1 MDKNLNRTTLKVAS
15 GAAAALATT
24 LGVSAHADT
33 VDDVKVPS
41 SNIQEQASQTEITAQ
56 DVESAK
62 QAATQAKTEAVV
74 AESQTGQDFNANQ
87 EAVQDVAI
95 AKDNLAQAQQNA
107 VEATPANITQAQTQV
122 SNAEASVE
130 RAKSAVDETAKEVD
144 SAKAQQAQAQ
154 ADVQKAQA
162 ETQKAQADA
171 QAAQNA
177 VNTAKAN
184 AQGAVSVDQA
194 QAEVT
199 KAEQNVNGKTALVA
213 TAQADVEDASQ
224 AHQAQEAKVN
234 EAQTAVDT
242 ARAKHET
249 ATTNVDKAQ
258 AELEKAKTAVAS
270 LSDQA
275 IGATRIATTPEWVAA
290 MKELIAMK
298 TGKTPYNAVAY
309 QALVAKATAQDDAA
323 IEANKAYLDDLYK
336 DTIYNGYSTKT
347 VNGETKVYTP
357 SGQEWVNN
365 DVANLDPNNLPADV
379 LAELNQ
385 HIATLINSL
394 RTKLGLEPI
403 YVNTNEVE
411 FAKQVASKYRAD
423 NHEDDT
429 HYGKGINQV
438 ASSLGLKTS
447 APTTVDTE
455 VQFYEN
461 QGNDSSL
468 QNRSL
473 YTKAELFAK
482 VDNYMSTFFYEGYQ
496 NYGHALSL
504 LTQDTFG
511 AAYSQFGDMG
521 GGYQNLKL
529 HILGVKDHSY
539 LVPNGRSEAELKAEY
554 NKLYGVDSPVTIKS
568 VNKDNERFAA
578 ETALRAAEAGLITAK
593 SVAIKTAS
601 DIDTAEANLTSARN
615 DAERT
620 NNNFVAKQQAL
631 VSAQANLD
639 LARTDLATARQTLAN
654 VNADQTEKQALVAT
668 AEQELAQA
676 QARLNATQN
685 AENVANATL
694 NGRKVSTSDAE
705 ARLTLAKAQL
715 RQVENDVLNAKAYV
729 QDLVNARTNLEV
741 AQNNYDKAVQAQ
753 AATQARYDQSKANL
767 EVARA
772 KAAQAEQDFL
782 RLSSAY
788 DAQQATKPVET
799 PAQPKPEPAPAPVIP
814 AEPKPEPQPAPA
826 PVETVTP
833 APTETVK
840 QAPAPVVPAKPA
852 TAPIKP
858 VEVKPAPAPVETV
871 TPAPTETVKPVKPE
885 VAPVKS
891 ETATPEVA
899 PTPTKSFE
907 TVTVNPDRPA
917 VQADVQNFTKPVSQV
932 EPSQLPATG
941 EKNSNLGIL
950 GLALAG
956 LGLGFGSKRK
966 EDK

>member
-1 MDKNLNRTTLKVAS
+1 MDKNLNKTTLKVAS

-33 VDDVKVPS
+33 VDDVNVPS

-177 VNTAKAN
+177 VNNAKAN

-194 QAEVT
+194 QAEVS

-249 ATTNVDKAQ
+249 ATANVDKAQ

-275 IGATRIATTPEWVAA
+275 IGATQIATTPEWVAA

-357 SGQEWVNN
+357 SGQEWVNH
-365 DVANLDPNNLPADV
+365 DVANLDPNDLPADV

-403 YVNTNEVE
+403 YVNTNEIE

-539 LVPNGRSEAELKAEY
+539 LVPNGRSEADLKAEY
-554 NKLYGVDSPVTIKS
+554 NKLYGVDSPATVKS

-593 SVAIKTAS
+593 SVAVKTAS

-620 NNNFVAKQQAL
+620 NNVLVAKQQAL
-631 VSAQANLD
+631 VSAQASLD
-639 LARTDLATARQTLAN
+639 LARNDLTTARQTLAN
-654 VNADQTEKQALVAT
+654 VNADQTEKQALVAS

-676 QARLNATQN
+676 QARLNAAQN
-685 AENVANATL
+685 AETVANATL
-694 NGRKVSTSDAE
+694 NGRKASTSDAE

-715 RQVENDVLNAKAYV
+715 RQAENDVLNAKAYV

-741 AQNNYDKAVQAQ
+741 AQSNYDKAVQAQ

-788 DAQQATKPVET
+788 DAQQATKPVEI

-840 QAPAPVVPAKPA
+840 LAPAPVVPAKPA

-858 VEVKPAPAPVETV
+858 EVKPAPAPVETV
-871 TPAPTETVKPVKPE
+871 TPAPVETVKPVKPE

-899 PTPTKSFE
+899 PAPTKSFE

-941 EKNSNLGIL
+941 EKNRNLGLL

>member
-1 MDKNLNRTTLKVAS
+1 MDKNLNKTTLKVAS

-33 VDDVKVPS
+33 VDDVNVPS

-107 VEATPANITQAQTQV
+107 VEATPANIAQAQTQV
-122 SNAEASVE
+122 SNTEASVE
-130 RAKSAVDETAKEVD
+130 RAKSAVNETAKDVD
-144 SAKAQQAQAQ
+144 TQKAQQAQAQ

-184 AQGAVSVDQA
+184 AQGAVSVEQA

-199 KAEQNVNGKTALVA
+199 KAEQNVNGKTALVV

-234 EAQTAVDT
+234 AAQTTVDT
-242 ARAKHET
+242 ARAKNET
-249 ATTNVDKAQ
+249 ATANVDKAQ

-275 IGATRIATTPEWVAA
+275 IGATQIATTPEWVAA

-309 QALVAKATAQDDAA
+309 QALVAKATVQDDAA

-468 QNRSL
+468 QNRTL

-554 NKLYGVDSPVTIKS
+554 NKLYGVDSPATVKS

-631 VSAQANLD
+631 VSAQANLG

-654 VNADQTEKQALVAT
+654 VNADQAEKQALVET

-676 QARLNATQN
+676 QTRLNAAQN
-685 AENVANATL
+685 AENVANVTL

-715 RQVENDVLNAKAYV
+715 RQAENDVLNAKAYV

-741 AQNNYDKAVQAQ
+741 AQSNYDKAVQAQ

-767 EVARA
+767 EMARA

-788 DAQQATKPVET
+788 DAQQATKSVET
-799 PAQPKPEPAPAPVIP
+799 PTQPKPEPAPAPVTP
-814 AEPKPEPQPAPA
+814 AQPKPEPQPVPA

-840 QAPAPVVPAKPA
+840 PEPAPVVPAKPA

-858 VEVKPAPAPVETV
+858 EVKPAPAPVETV
-871 TPAPTETVKPVKPE
+871 TPAPVETVKPVKPE

-941 EKNSNLGIL
+941 EKNSNLGLL

>member
-1 MDKNLNRTTLKVAS
+1 MDKNLNKTTLKVAS

-33 VDDVKVPS
+33 VDDVNVPS

-107 VEATPANITQAQTQV
+107 IEATPTNIAQAQTQV
-122 SNAEASVE
+122 SNTEASVE
-130 RAKSAVDETAKEVD
+130 RAKSAVNETAKDVD
-144 SAKAQQAQAQ
+144 TQKAQQAQAQ

-162 ETQKAQADA
+162 ETKKAQADA

-184 AQGAVSVDQA
+184 AQGAVSVEQA
-194 QAEVT
+194 QAEAT

-249 ATTNVDKAQ
+249 ATANVDKAQ

-275 IGATRIATTPEWVAA
+275 IGATQIATTPEWVAA

-539 LVPNGRSEAELKAEY
+539 LVPNGRSEADLKAEY
-554 NKLYGVDSPVTIKS
+554 NKLYGVDSPATVKS

-593 SVAIKTAS
+593 SVAVKTAS

-620 NNNFVAKQQAL
+620 NNVLVAKQQAL

-654 VNADQTEKQALVAT
+654 VNADQTEKQALVAS

-676 QARLNATQN
+676 QARLNAARN

-694 NGRKVSTSDAE
+694 NGRKASTSDAE
-705 ARLTLAKAQL
+705 TRLTLAKAQL
-715 RQVENDVLNAKAYV
+715 RQAENDVLNAKAYV

-741 AQNNYDKAVQAQ
+741 AQSNYDKAVQAQ

-799 PAQPKPEPAPAPVIP
+799 PAQPKPESKPVETP

-840 QAPAPVVPAKPA
+840 PEPAPVVPSKPA

-871 TPAPTETVKPVKPE
+871 TQAPVETVKPKT
-885 VAPVKS
+885 APAKF

-899 PTPTKSFE
+899 PAPTKSFE

-941 EKNSNLGIL
+941 EKNSNLGLL

>member
-1 MDKNLNRTTLKVAS
+1 MDKNLNKTTLKVAS

-33 VDDVKVPS
+33 VDDVNVPS

-87 EAVQDVAI
+87 DAIQDVAI

-107 VEATPANITQAQTQV
+107 VEATPANIAQAQTQV
-122 SNAEASVE
+122 SNTEASVE
-130 RAKSAVDETAKEVD
+130 RAKSAVDETAKDVETQ
-144 SAKAQQAQAQ
+144 KAQQAQAQ

-184 AQGAVSVDQA
+184 AQGAVSVEQA

-275 IGATRIATTPEWVAA
+275 IGATKIATTPEWIAA

-298 TGKTPYNAVAY
+298 TGKTPYNAVSY

-365 DVANLDPNNLPADV
+365 DIANLDPNNLPADV

-394 RTKLGLEPI
+394 RTQLGLEPI

-554 NKLYGVDSPVTIKS
+554 NKFYGVDSPATVKS

-593 SVAIKTAS
+593 SVAVKTAS

-620 NNNFVAKQQAL
+620 NNVLVAKQQAL

-654 VNADQTEKQALVAT
+654 VNADQTEKQALVVS

-676 QARLNATQN
+676 QARLNAAQN

-694 NGRKVSTSDAE
+694 NGRKASTSDAE

-715 RQVENDVLNAKAYV
+715 RQAENDVLNAKAYV

-741 AQNNYDKAVQAQ
+741 AQSNYDKAVQAQ

-799 PAQPKPEPAPAPVIP
+799 PAQPKPEPAPTPVTP

-840 QAPAPVVPAKPA
+840 PAPAPVVPAKPA

-871 TPAPTETVKPVKPE
+871 TPAPVETVKPE

-891 ETATPEVA
+891 ETATPKVA
-899 PTPTKSFE
+899 PAPTKSFE

-941 EKNSNLGIL
+941 EKNSNLGLL

>member
-1 MDKNLNRTTLKVAS
+1 MDKNLNKTTLKVAS

-33 VDDVKVPS
+33 VDDVNVPS

-62 QAATQAKTEAVV
+62 QAATQAKTDAVV

-107 VEATPANITQAQTQV
+107 VNATPANIAQAQTQV
-122 SNAEASVE
+122 SNTEASVE
-130 RAKSAVDETAKEVD
+130 RAKSAVDETAKDVD
-144 SAKAQQAQAQ
+144 TQKAQQAQAQ

-177 VNTAKAN
+177 VNNAKAN
-184 AQGAVSVDQA
+184 AQGAVSVEQA
-194 QAEVT
+194 QAEVA

-249 ATTNVDKAQ
+249 ATANVDKAQ

-275 IGATRIATTPEWVAA
+275 VGATQIATTPEWIAA

-357 SGQEWVNN
+357 SGHEWVNN

-403 YVNTNEVE
+403 YVNTNEIE

-539 LVPNGRSEAELKAEY
+539 LVPNGRSEADLKAEY
-554 NKLYGVDSPVTIKS
+554 NKLYGVDSSATVKS

-593 SVAIKTAS
+593 SVATKTAS

-620 NNNFVAKQQAL
+620 NNVLVAKQQAL
-631 VSAQANLD
+631 VSAQASLD
-639 LARTDLATARQTLAN
+639 LARTDLTTARQTLAN
-654 VNADQTEKQALVAT
+654 VNADQTEKQALVAS

-676 QARLNATQN
+676 QARLNAAQN
-685 AENVANATL
+685 AETVANATL

-715 RQVENDVLNAKAYV
+715 RQAENNVLNAKAYV
-729 QDLVNARTNLEV
+729 QDLVNARTNLDV
-741 AQNNYDKAVQAQ
+741 AQSNYDKAVQAQ
-753 AATQARYDQSKANL
+753 AATQAHYDQSKANL

-788 DAQQATKPVET
+788 DAQQATKPVEIPT
-799 PAQPKPEPAPAPVIP
+799 QPKPEPAPAPVTP
-814 AEPKPEPQPAPA
+814 AQPKPEPQP
-826 PVETVTP
+826 V
-833 APTETVK
+833 
-840 QAPAPVVPAKPA
+840 
-852 TAPIKP
+852 
-858 VEVKPAPAPVETV
+858 PAPVETV
-871 TPAPTETVKPVKPE
+871 TPAPTETVKPEPAPVVPAKPATAPIKPEVKPAPAPVETVTPAPVETVKPVKHE

-941 EKNSNLGIL
+941 EKNSNLGLL

>member
-1 MDKNLNRTTLKVAS
+1 MDKNLNKTTLKVAS

-33 VDDVKVPS
+33 VDDVNVPS

-62 QAATQAKTEAVV
+62 QAATQAKTDAVV

-107 VEATPANITQAQTQV
+107 VNATPANIAQAQTQV
-122 SNAEASVE
+122 SNTEASVE
-130 RAKSAVDETAKEVD
+130 RAKSAVDETAKDVD
-144 SAKAQQAQAQ
+144 TQKAQQAQAQ

-177 VNTAKAN
+177 VNNAKAN
-184 AQGAVSVDQA
+184 AQGAVSVEQA
-194 QAEVT
+194 QAEVA

-234 EAQTAVDT
+234 AAQTAVDT

-275 IGATRIATTPEWVAA
+275 VGATQIATTPEWIAA

-447 APTTVDTE
+447 APTSVDTE

-539 LVPNGRSEAELKAEY
+539 LVPNGRSEADLKAEY
-554 NKLYGVDSPVTIKS
+554 NKLYGVDSPATVKS

-593 SVAIKTAS
+593 SVAVKTAS

-620 NNNFVAKQQAL
+620 NNVLVAKQQAL
-631 VSAQANLD
+631 VSAQASLD
-639 LARTDLATARQTLAN
+639 LARTDLTTARQTLAN
-654 VNADQTEKQALVAT
+654 VNADQTEKQALVAS

-676 QARLNATQN
+676 QARLNAAQN
-685 AENVANATL
+685 AETVANATL
-694 NGRKVSTSDAE
+694 NGRKASTSDAE

-715 RQVENDVLNAKAYV
+715 RQAENDVLNAKAYV

-741 AQNNYDKAVQAQ
+741 AQSNYDKAVQAQ

-788 DAQQATKPVET
+788 DAQQATKPVEI

-840 QAPAPVVPAKPA
+840 PAPAPVVPAKPA

-858 VEVKPAPAPVETV
+858 EVKPAPAPVETV
-871 TPAPTETVKPVKPE
+871 TPAPVETVKPVKPE
-885 VAPVKS
+885 TAPAKS

-899 PTPTKSFE
+899 PAPTKSFE

-941 EKNSNLGIL
+941 EKNSNLGLL

>member
-1 MDKNLNRTTLKVAS
+1 MDKNLNKTTLKVAS

-33 VDDVKVPS
+33 VDDVNVPS

-87 EAVQDVAI
+87 EAVQDVTI

-107 VEATPANITQAQTQV
+107 VDATPANITQAQTQV

-144 SAKAQQAQAQ
+144 STKAQQAQAQ

-184 AQGAVSVDQA
+184 AQGAVSVEQA

-224 AHQAQEAKVN
+224 AHQAQETKVN

-249 ATTNVDKAQ
+249 ATANVDKAQ

-275 IGATRIATTPEWVAA
+275 IGATQIATTPEWITA

-539 LVPNGRSEAELKAEY
+539 LVPNGRSEADLKAEY
-554 NKLYGVDSPVTIKS
+554 NKLYGVDSPATVKS

-593 SVAIKTAS
+593 SVAVKTAS
-601 DIDTAEANLTSARN
+601 DIDTAEATLTSARN

-620 NNNFVAKQQAL
+620 TNVLVAKQQAL

-639 LARTDLATARQTLAN
+639 LARTDLATARQTLAT
-654 VNADQTEKQALVAT
+654 VNADQTEKQALVAS

-676 QARLNATQN
+676 QARLNTARN

-694 NGRKVSTSDAE
+694 NGRKASSSDAE

-715 RQVENDVLNAKAYV
+715 RQAENDVLNAKAYV

-741 AQNNYDKAVQAQ
+741 AQSNYDKAVQAQ

-767 EVARA
+767 EVART
-772 KAAQAEQDFL
+772 KATQAEQDFL

-788 DAQQATKPVET
+788 DAQQATKPVEI

-840 QAPAPVVPAKPA
+840 PAPAPVVPAKPA

-885 VAPVKS
+885 TAPAKS

-899 PTPTKSFE
+899 PAPTKSFE

-941 EKNSNLGIL
+941 EKNNNLGLL